1 MLTIAYSSLSDNV
14 RRSSRKRK
22 NINYSE
28 KHTSNLSVAIE
39 SKDTV
44 CSPSI
49 KKVFSSDSSTVTEID
64 TEVSNDIILKNKI
77 SRSKRQLIYSSD
89 EETCEDKG
97 TKMTSYDHLPP
108 PIVNVAQGSNSLSAN
123 EDNWLLNVF
132 NNGRMN
138 RNDIDVMSNTSSKQN
153 TSTQQNTSIIH
164 NTSTKPNESF
174 EIDSTYLKDI
184 QCEDDSEL
192 FRKPPATIDHIINPS
207 IEDECILQATIVD
220 SPTEGMFSEIESLS
234 PSTQINIS
242 IDEKIENL
250 KKEFD
255 KVHQK
260 MSTAG
265 STTYQ
270 SYIMN
275 KQFLTSFEDT
285 CEKFK
290 TKQDEVSKKAQQ
302 VIFSPEVMTTLMEH
316 GGEIMTTFIQQQE
329 LIALNG
335 KYFDKVWKTNGILS
349 SRFEDIFK
357 NMRDLEKNM
366 SELKDMIVVLQ
377 AMLRSI

>member
-1 MLTIAYSSLSDNV
+1 MLTIVYSSLSDNV

-28 KHTSNLSVAIE
+28 KNTSNLSVAIE
-39 SKDTV
+39 SKDLV

-49 KKVFSSDSSTVTEID
+49 KKAFSSDSSTVTEID

-108 PIVNVAQGSNSLSAN
+108 PIVNFAQGSNSQSAN

-207 IEDECILQATIVD
+207 IEDECILQATIVN
-220 SPTEGMFSEIESLS
+220 SPTEGNDFENQSLS
-234 PSTQINIS
+234 PSTLINIS

-255 KVHQK
+255 KAHQK

-265 STTYQ
+265 STAYQ

-275 KQFLTSFEDT
+275 KKILTSFEDT

-290 TKQDEVSKKAQQ
+290 TKQDEVSKKAQM
-302 VIFSPEVMTTLMEH
+302 IFSPKVMTDLKEH
-316 GGEIMTTFIQQQE
+316 GVATMTTFIEQQE
-329 LIALNG
+329 LITLNG
-335 KYFDKVWKTNGILS
+335 KYFDKVWEKNEILS
-349 SRFEDIFK
+349 STSKR
-357 NMRDLEKNM
+357 
-366 SELKDMIVVLQ
+366 
-377 AMLRSI
+377 